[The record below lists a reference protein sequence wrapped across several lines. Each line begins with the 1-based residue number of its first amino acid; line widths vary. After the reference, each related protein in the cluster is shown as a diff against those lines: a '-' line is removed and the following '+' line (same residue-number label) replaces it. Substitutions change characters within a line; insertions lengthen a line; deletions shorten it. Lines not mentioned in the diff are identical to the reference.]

1 MILFRNKISYYF
13 PHPLIVMNQLY
24 FLIVWLITSG
34 IYVFSVSAYGI
45 DDNRLPTLSTDIISA
60 NKDPINIL
68 TLVQVV
74 LLKVLLP
81 VVVVG
86 ASLYIAYELFTAE
99 GDETKLKKAWK
110 SVAYTAIALIAIAL
124 SYAIVSIISGL
135 SF

>member
-1 MILFRNKISYYF
+1 M
-13 PHPLIVMNQLY
+13 
-24 FLIVWLITSG
+24 
-34 IYVFSVSAYGI
+34 
-45 DDNRLPTLSTDIISA
+45 
-60 NKDPINIL
+60 
-68 TLVQVV
+68 VQVV